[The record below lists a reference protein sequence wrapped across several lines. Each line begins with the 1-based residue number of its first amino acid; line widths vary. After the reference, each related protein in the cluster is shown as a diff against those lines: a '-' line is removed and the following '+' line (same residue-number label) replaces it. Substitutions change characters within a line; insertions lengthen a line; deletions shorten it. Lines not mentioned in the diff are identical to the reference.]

1 MKCNKNA
8 RIMPT
13 AETTVKVLVQPGDGV
28 APIVKAIDGAKSTVQ
43 VIIFRFD
50 ETEIERAL
58 ANAVERG
65 VRVQAL
71 IAHLNG
77 SGEENLRKLELRL
90 LEDGVTVA
98 RTADRLARYH
108 AKLMIIDGEELYLFG
123 FNLTHQD
130 IDRSRSFGVIIDQPA
145 LVAEAVKV
153 FEADVQRHPYE
164 AGCKKL
170 IVSPSNS
177 RKELAAFL
185 EEAQRELLIYDPKVS
200 DPAMIRL
207 LEARR
212 KEGVDI
218 RIIGTVTRKSS
229 KLTARKMPQMR
240 LHTRTMI
247 RDRKSA
253 FVGSQSLRTMELDG
267 RREVG
272 AIFDDP
278 SAVKKLI
285 GVFEADW
292 ELAGQPD
299 REEASET
306 APAAQVAKKV
316 AKAVAKQL
324 PPVAPVVE
332 DMMKEIAGK
341 NGLDLNTEKV
351 EDALRDAVKEAVKV
365 AVQDVVEEAVER
377 EANGDK

>member
-13 AETTVKVLVQPGDGV
+13 AEPVVKVLVQPGDGV
-28 APIVKAIDGAKSTVQ
+28 APIVKAIDGAKSSVQ
-43 VIIFRFD
+43 IIIFRFD

-71 IAHLNG
+71 IAHVNG

-90 LEDGVTVA
+90 LADGVTVA

-108 AKLMIIDGEELYLFG
+108 AKLMIVDGEELYLFG

-130 IDRSRSFGVIIDQPA
+130 IDRSRSFGVILDQPA

-164 AGCKKL
+164 AGYKKL

-185 EEAQRELLIYDPKVS
+185 EQAERELLIYDPKVS

-229 KLTARKMPQMR
+229 KLSARKMPQMR

-285 GVFEADW
+285 GVFESDW

-299 REEASET
+299 RDDASDT
-306 APAAQVAKKV
+306 APAAEVARKV

-341 NGLDLNTEKV
+341 DDFDLDAEKV
-351 EDALRDAVKEAVKV
+351 EDTLRDAVKEAVKV
-365 AVQDVVEEAVER
+365 AVQDVVEEAVQR
-377 EANGDK
+377 GANGDK